1 MAGGE
6 ISDEDVEGF
15 SFDCTDESVV
25 EMTDMAMENGTIV
38 ITVKGLKAGT
48 ARINFSLGN
57 STASVTVTVSE
68 KSAID
73 NISGDNA
80 AEITVSGREIVSE
93 GNMIEVYNVSGILVA
108 SGRDNVSLDAVAQGV
123 YVVRAGSA
131 VKKIAIR

>member
-1 MAGGE
+1 
-6 ISDEDVEGF
+6 
-15 SFDCTDESVV
+15 
-25 EMTDMAMENGTIV
+25 MTDMAMENGTIV